1 MKDKI
6 ILRDCFT
13 SWQIDGIFSHLFPPN
28 GDDDIWN
35 NDYNQ
40 YLDLDYLGNYSGEKT
55 ISNLVR
61 LLLDENKKLTNAAL
75 DRLSDIIHSLYNDKW
90 SGLWATQNLEYNP
103 IENYNMRERLTN
115 DSTVKNYGH
124 TNTRTDNL
132 THAKTGTETESP
144 NLTVNDNL
152 GVNGFNS
159 NDSVPAEER
168 SRTSTGNTQTTY
180 NTSDADT
187 GTQTT
192 VDSGADTTTHSY
204 LLTRDGNIGT
214 VTAQDM
220 IEQERGLWLNWDFF
234 RSVVY
239 PDIDRV
245 LTIYTY

>member
-1 MKDKI
+1 MNRNQQVMILGVKTMKDKI

-28 GDDDIWN
+28 GDNDIWN

-61 LLLDENKKLTNAAL
+61 LLLDENKKLTSAAL

-144 NLTVNDNL
+144 NI
-152 GVNGFNS
+152 
-159 NDSVPAEER
+159 PR
-168 SRTSTGNTQTTY
+168 SIAYCNPLVYCLPITDTY
-180 NTSDADT
+180 RLFS
-187 GTQTT
+187 QP
-192 VDSGADTTTHSY
+192 S
-204 LLTRDGNIGT
+204 
-214 VTAQDM
+214 
-220 IEQERGLWLNWDFF
+220 
-234 RSVVY
+234 
-239 PDIDRV
+239 
-245 LTIYTY
+245 